1 MLQIIWAAFPAIRL
15 YSSAPAAYL
24 AVSCGVSL
32 LSGPLCPNRF
42 CSQLQITNKL
52 GIITYFYG
60 MKAKNN
66 LKFNFDLN
74 GQEFIELNKLLK
86 ILSLVGTGGEANVR
100 ITQGEVLLNGATE
113 WQKRK
118 KIRSGDIII
127 FDNQSITVK

>member
-1 MLQIIWAAFPAIRL
+1 
-15 YSSAPAAYL
+15 
-24 AVSCGVSL
+24 
-32 LSGPLCPNRF
+32 
-42 CSQLQITNKL
+42 
-52 GIITYFYG
+52 

-66 LKFNFDLN
+66 LKLNFDLN